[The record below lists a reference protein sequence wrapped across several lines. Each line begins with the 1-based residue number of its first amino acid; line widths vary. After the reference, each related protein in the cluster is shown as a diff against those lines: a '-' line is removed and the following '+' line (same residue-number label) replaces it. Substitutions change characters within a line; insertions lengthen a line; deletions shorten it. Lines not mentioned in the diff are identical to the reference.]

1 MIPLAIT
8 TALVLL
14 MSVVIVIAIWLNPLE
29 LEDEAEIL
37 AVWEDPESQ

>member
-29 LEDEAEIL
+29 LEDDAAIL
-37 AVWEDPESQ
+37 AVWEDTEPQ

>member
-29 LEDEAEIL
+29 PEDDAEIR
-37 AVWEDPESQ
+37 AVWEDPES